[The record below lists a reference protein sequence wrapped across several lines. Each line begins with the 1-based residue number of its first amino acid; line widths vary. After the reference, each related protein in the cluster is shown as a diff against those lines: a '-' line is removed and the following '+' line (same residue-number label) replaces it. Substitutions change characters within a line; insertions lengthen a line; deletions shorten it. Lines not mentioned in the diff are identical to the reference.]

1 MGEIHLHDHGDG
13 VFRLTVERPEA
24 RNAFDE
30 ALIDLWVSRVAGLA
44 AESPR
49 AVVITG
55 SGNAFCAGYDV
66 RGIDPGQDPALPHP
80 DVRFERVIRAVR
92 DLPCPAIAAVNG
104 DAFGGGL
111 DLALACDLC
120 VAAPGTKL
128 AMTPCRLGLVY
139 SAEGVARLIAKLG
152 GPLTRRMLLTASP
165 IDVAEMAKAG
175 ALEIVE
181 ERDALLPA
189 ALELAARIA
198 SNAPLA
204 VRGTRETISAVER
217 SLASGLTDDARAL
230 LHELRIRALQSDD
243 LKEGLAAF
251 RDKRPPRFEGA

>member
-1 MGEIHLHDHGDG
+1 MGEIRIRDHGGG
-13 VFRLTVERPEA
+13 VCGVTIDRPEA

-30 ALIDLWVSRVAGLA
+30 ALIDLWVARLDGLA
-44 AESPR
+44 ADSPR

-55 SGNAFCAGYDV
+55 AGDAFCAGYDV
-66 RGIDPGQDPALPHP
+66 RGIDPDQDPSRPHP
-80 DVRFERVIRAVR
+80 DARFERVIRAVR

-120 VAAPGTKL
+120 AAAPGAKL
-128 AMTPCRLGLVY
+128 AMTPCRIGLVY
-139 SAEGVARLIAKLG
+139 SADGAARLAARIGAAA
-152 GPLTRRMLLTASP
+152 TRRLFLTALP
-165 IDVAEMAKAG
+165 VGAAELAATG
-175 ALEIVE
+175 AIEVVE
-181 ERDALLPA
+181 SDEAVVPR

-204 VRGTRETISAVER
+204 VQGTRRTIDTVEAAVAR
-217 SLASGLTDDARAL
+217 SLSAEARGLLD
-230 LHELRIRALQSDD
+230 ELRIRALRSED

-251 RDKRPPRFEGA
+251 REKRPPRFRGR

>member
-1 MGEIHLHDHGDG
+1 MGTIRVSEHDDC
-13 VFRLTVERPEA
+13 VFLVTIDRPGF
-24 RNAFDE
+24 RNAFDDR
-30 ALIDLWVSRVAGLA
+30 LIDAWVARLGELA
-44 AESPR
+44 AGSPH
-49 AVVITG
+49 AAVITG
-55 SGNAFCAGYDV
+55 AGDAFCAGYDV
-66 RGIDPGQDPALPHP
+66 RGIDPGQDPSQPLP
-80 DVRFERVIRAVR
+80 DTRFERAIRAIEA
-92 DLPCPAIAAVNG
+92 LPCPTIAMVNG
-104 DAFGGGL
+104 DAFGGGV
-111 DLALACDLC
+111 DLALSCDLC
-120 VAAPGTKL
+120 LAAPGVKL